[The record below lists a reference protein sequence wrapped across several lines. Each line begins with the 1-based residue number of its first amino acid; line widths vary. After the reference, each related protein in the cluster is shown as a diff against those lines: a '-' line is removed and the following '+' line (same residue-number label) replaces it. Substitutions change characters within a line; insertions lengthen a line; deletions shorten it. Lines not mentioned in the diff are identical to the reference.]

1 MSRKSEVDR
10 AIGFQ
15 GPSRIPIWV
24 DGGNLRNSDVLTYD
38 LSMGDEDNPRLSEW
52 GFERLR
58 SPSGDWLIPK
68 AATLPEWQDVDA
80 YQAPPM
86 NSARRLAGIAKAATV
101 CGDRYRIASF
111 GMSGF
116 SIYRA
121 LRGAELSAVDFLIES
136 DRFIELMELI
146 FDFEVAF
153 FDLLSRKG
161 FHAIEFC
168 DDWGDRATSRVTLS
182 LWRTMLKAYYA
193 RQFRR
198 AKESGLHVWFS
209 TPSQCAEFFGDLKE
223 IGADVVRV
231 DAPYDVE
238 LASLGRAFRGKL
250 CFAVRLD
257 EIVGETNDDLSL
269 VQHIYECLATKDGG
283 FIATVA
289 DGVNADRINKIV
301 RLVNKLTPPM
311 I

>member
-10 AIGFQ
+10 AIKFQ
-15 GPSRIPIWV
+15 QPSRIPIWV

-38 LSMGDEDNPRLSEW
+38 LSMGDEENPRLSEW
-52 GFERLR
+52 GFERIR
-58 SPSGDWLIPK
+58 SASGDWMIPESP
-68 AATLPEWQDVDA
+68 TLPEWKDVDA
-80 YQAPPM
+80 YLAPPQ
-86 NSARRLAGIAKAATV
+86 NPVRRLAGIAKAATV

-116 SIYRA
+116 AIYRA
-121 LRGAELSAVDFLIES
+121 LRGAALSAVDALIES

-146 FDFEVAF
+146 FDFENSF
-153 FDLLSRKG
+153 YDLLARKG

-168 DDWGDRATSRVTLS
+168 DDWGERATSKMTLS

-193 RQFRR
+193 QGFKR

-209 TPSQCAEFFGDLKE
+209 TSSQCAEFFGDLKE
-223 IGADVVRV
+223 IGVDVVRI

-238 LASLGRAFRGKL
+238 LASLGRSFRGKL

-269 VQHIYECLATKDGG
+269 VQHIYECLATKNGG

-289 DGVNADRINKIV
+289 DGVTADRIHKIV

-311 I
+311 T